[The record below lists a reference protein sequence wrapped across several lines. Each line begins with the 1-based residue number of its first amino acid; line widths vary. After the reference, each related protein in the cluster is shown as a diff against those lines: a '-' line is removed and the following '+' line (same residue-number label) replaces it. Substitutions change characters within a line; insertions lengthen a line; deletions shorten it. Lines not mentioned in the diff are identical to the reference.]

1 MKEYKNK
8 YGYFPAALVAV
19 VSALIFLVYKFFEL
33 LAEL

>member
-19 VSALIFLVYKFFEL
+19 VSALVYMIYKFFEL

>member
-1 MKEYKNK
+1 MKEFKNK

-19 VSALIFLVYKFFEL
+19 VSALVYIAYKIIEL

>member
-1 MKEYKNK
+1 MKEFKNK

-19 VSALIFLVYKFFEL
+19 VSALVYIIYKFFEL

>member
-1 MKEYKNK
+1 MKEFKNK

-19 VSALIFLVYKFFEL
+19 VSALIFIIYKFFEL